1 MCLRSLLNNKVN
13 AMRLRNLLNHKS
25 LNKPTQKIAIVLN
38 HRLLDLNNNNNN
50 NINKLSSNKMTVNNK
65 IKNINQNH
73 SPNLVISK

>member
-13 AMRLRNLLNHKS
+13 AIHLRNLLNHKS

-38 HRLLDLNNNNNN
+38 HRLLDLNNNN